1 MEPKEKFYLGILVD
15 NLSVVVDKMEK
26 KEIDQQLNYSLSY
39 CAAAALLMMQYYGF
53 DAGKQMN
60 ELMSDFSEVLNRT
73 KKEEGNTHD

>member
-15 NLSVVVDKMEK
+15 NLSAVVDKMEK
-26 KEIDQQLNYSLSY
+26 KEIDQQLGYSLSY
-39 CAAAALLMMQYYGF
+39 CAVAALLMMQYYGF

>member
-15 NLSVVVDKMEK
+15 NLSVAVDKMEK
-26 KEIDQQLNYSLSY
+26 KEIDQQLGYSLSY
-39 CAAAALLMMQYYGF
+39 CAVAALLMMQYYGF

-60 ELMSDFSEVLNRT
+60 ELMSDFSEVLDIT

>member
-1 MEPKEKFYLGILVD
+1 MEPKAKLYLNLLAD

-26 KEIDQQLNYSLSY
+26 KEIDQQLGYSLSY
-39 CAAAALLMMQYYGF
+39 CALAALLIMKYYGF